1 LEAIYRKKHTVH
13 ISDVDFS
20 RKLKLSTM
28 FVYFQ
33 DMATEHAEK
42 LGVGRDVLLKD
53 NLIWVLAS
61 VRADIERYP
70 VWNENIFVETW
81 PLQPDKINFE
91 RDFLVYDENNDI
103 IARAVTNWVIIDMN
117 SRRLKR
123 SKVINSEFPE
133 AGRERSIDCSLGRI
147 NASGSMSEVYR
158 KTVGYS
164 DIDMNEH
171 LNNSKYLDYIMDC
184 FTIENH
190 KNYFT
195 KSIEV
200 NYIHEALPGDT
211 IILSKG
217 IDEVN
222 DGTVYVEGI
231 NESSNSAVFKSRL
244 KVQEKRIISI

>member
-1 LEAIYRKKHTVH
+1 MEAAYRKKHTIQV
-13 ISDVDFS
+13 SDVDFS

-33 DMATEHAEK
+33 DMATEHAER
-42 LGVGRDVLLKD
+42 LGVGRDILQND
-53 NLIWVLAS
+53 NLIWVLTSA
-61 VRADIERYP
+61 RADIERYP
-70 VWNENIFVETW
+70 VWNENIFIETW
-81 PLQPDKINFE
+81 PLKPDKVNFE

-103 IARAVTNWVIIDMN
+103 IARAVTNWVIIDIN
-117 SRRLKR
+117 SRKLKR
-123 SKVINSEFPE
+123 SKAINSEFPD

-147 NASGSMSEVYR
+147 NANVNMSEAYS

-184 FTIENH
+184 FSVEDH

-211 IILSKG
+211 IILKKG
-217 IDEVN
+217 IDEE
-222 DGTVYVEGI
+222 DGSTVYVEGI
-231 NESSNSAVFKSRL
+231 NDGNSLTVFKSRF
-244 KVQEKRIISI
+244 KVQEK